1 MKTFAPL
8 HRLAILTCALA
19 LALLSLSLNGGRP
32 ASGLAVSTD
41 RAEYY
46 RYQLVRLSVRPDS
59 SLCFDSSRVAVA
71 RFYHA
76 DTLVEGPGQMDSVA
90 LKWDP
95 AARAWRGTW
104 APPWNPPLGGYKVLV
119 NLALSDTQQLR
130 DSAAFTLR
138 ARTPRKAD
146 DGFCVMTIESAGNM
160 LNAKLPSLSGK
171 PKRWQNF
178 AEWARCLGADAV
190 WYSVGW
196 TIEGQRGIDDKNP
209 WVRDNFKV
217 FPKLAEE
224 CRSQG
229 LKFGGYVGSYLL
241 WGPYLRKLKY
251 GYSLESSQGRVYPN
265 HHVDLDD
272 SKRRADIVSVLKL
285 LEADPNVDFV
295 GLDYI
300 RPGAGGFESVDS
312 FAALMN
318 IDVPSNWGRM
328 DRRQRIL
335 WVAQRTRPLSYTT
348 VHLRW
353 QWWQARRSALAV
365 ERLLAEA
372 GVTKPVWGF
381 TLGWDKGHEHGQDPP
396 MMNDAGL
403 DIDAVMLYESNAWHC
418 FNMTNQWSRY
428 LTGHEAQILA
438 GQQVDWDLLQ
448 KSTAP
453 PAPEEMYI
461 RHTDAIR
468 GLSNRH
474 PIKGLFWH
482 DLFRGIRGRK
492 GPHPSSEW
500 LITGASAFTKV
511 REELGLM
518 PISARLSDQGG
529 RLSLRLACKAP
540 LACLRIKGLTSGSPV
555 IFDSIDSLRADT
567 AIALG
572 RTPARGLVAY
582 RLSWGDGPRDQY
594 VLFAYFPRTYAQH
607 PFRRLQSFRAGGD
620 VLITNARGYHR
631 ASAVDSLGRYLRSL
645 GLSVNRA
652 PWDSLEPGLEH
663 KYGKLVA
670 VGADSLPGELIER
683 WKGRLAVYVNRLP
696 DPGSCQAGVE
706 YITDLG
712 GLSLIS
718 WLKARP

>member
-1 MKTFAPL
+1 M
-8 HRLAILTCALA
+8 
-19 LALLSLSLNGGRP
+19 G
-32 ASGLAVSTD
+32 SGLSVSTD
-41 RAEYY
+41 RAEYL
-46 RYQLVRLSVRPDS
+46 RYQMVRIEVRPDS
-59 SLCFDSSRVAVA
+59 ASGLDSSAMAVA

-76 DTLVEGPGQMDSVA
+76 DTLVAGPGRMDSVA

-104 APPWNPPLGGYKVLV
+104 APPWNPPLGRYKAIVSV
-119 NLALSDTQQLR
+119 SLADSQAAR
-130 DSAAFTLR
+130 DSASFSLT
-138 ARTPRKAD
+138 ARQPKRID

-171 PKRWQNF
+171 PKGWRNF
-178 AEWARCLGADAV
+178 AEWAQFLGADAV

-209 WVRDNFKV
+209 WVRDNFRV

-224 CRSQG
+224 CRAQG

-251 GYSLESSQGRVYPN
+251 DYSLESSKGRVYPN
-265 HHVDLDD
+265 HHVNLDD
-272 SKRRADIVSVLKL
+272 PKRRADIVSVLKQ
-285 LEADPNVDFV
+285 LEADPNVDFI

-312 FAALMN
+312 FAVLMN
-318 IDVPSNWGRM
+318 IDVPPSWGRM

-335 WVAQRTRPLSYTT
+335 WVAQRVRPLSYTP

-365 ERLLAEA
+365 ERILSEA
-372 GVTKPVWGF
+372 GVTKTVWGF

-396 MMNDAGL
+396 MMSDAGL

-418 FNMTNQWSRY
+418 FNMTNQWSKY
-428 LTGHEAQILA
+428 LAGDEAQIIA

-453 PAPEEMYI
+453 PAPEEMYL

-468 GLSNRH
+468 GLSSRH

-482 DLFRGIRGRK
+482 DMFRGIRGRK
-492 GPHPSSEW
+492 GPHQSPEW
-500 LITGASAFTKV
+500 LIAGASAFTKV
-511 REELGLM
+511 REELGLL
-518 PISARLSDQGG
+518 PLSARLSDQGG
-529 RLSLRLACKAP
+529 RLSLRLACRTP
-540 LACLRIKGLTSGSPV
+540 LAGLRIKRLTSSSPLAV
-555 IFDSIDSLRADT
+555 ESLDSLRADT

-572 RTPARGLVAY
+572 RTPARGLAAY

-594 VLFAYFPRTYAQH
+594 VLFAYFPRTYRDQ

-620 VLITNARGYHR
+620 VLIVNARGSHY
-631 ASAVDSLGRYLRSL
+631 APAVDSLGRYLRSQ

-670 VGADSLPGELIER
+670 VGGDSLPGDLLRR
-683 WKGRLAVYVNRLP
+683 WSGRLALFVNRLP
-696 DPGSCQAGVE
+696 EPGACQAGVE
-706 YITDLG
+706 YITDLE
-712 GLSLIS
+712 GLSLIA
-718 WLKARP
+718 WLKAR

>member
-1 MKTFAPL
+1 MNPVAPL
-8 HRLAILTCALA
+8 HRIAIMICALA
-19 LALLSLSLNGGRP
+19 LALLSLSLNGSSRD
-32 ASGLAVSTD
+32 SSLSLATD
-41 RAEYY
+41 RAEYL
-46 RYQLVRLSVRPDS
+46 RYQLVRLEARPDS
-59 SLCFDSSRVAVA
+59 SLFIDSIRSPVA
-71 RFYHA
+71 RVYHA
-76 DTLVEGPGQMDSVA
+76 DTLVAGPGQMDSVA

-95 AARAWRGTW
+95 SSRTWRGTW
-104 APPWNPPLGGYKVLV
+104 APPWNPPLGVYKVLV
-119 NLALSDTQQLR
+119 SLAISDTQQLYN
-130 DSAAFTLR
+130 SASFSLK

-178 AEWARCLGADAV
+178 AEWARFLGADAV

-196 TIEGQRGIDDKNP
+196 TIEGQRGIDDRNP
-209 WVRDNFKV
+209 WVKDNFRV
-217 FPKLAEE
+217 FPKLAAE
-224 CRSQG
+224 CRAQG

-241 WGPYLRKLKY
+241 WGPDLRKLKY
-251 GYSLESSQGRVYPN
+251 HYSLESSKGRVYPN

-272 SKRRADIVSVLKL
+272 PKRRADIVSVLKK
-285 LEADPNVDFV
+285 LEEDPNVDFI

-312 FAALMN
+312 FAVLMN
-318 IDVPSNWGRM
+318 IDVPKNWARM
-328 DRRQRIL
+328 TQRQRIL
-335 WVAQRTRPLSYTT
+335 WVAQRVRPLSYTP

-353 QWWQARRSALAV
+353 QWWQAHRSALA
-365 ERLLAEA
+365 LDCILAEA
-372 GVTKPVWGF
+372 KVTKPVWGF

-396 MMNDAGL
+396 MMSDAGL
-403 DIDAVMLYESNAWHC
+403 DIDAVMLYESNGGHC
-418 FNMTNQWSRY
+418 FNMTNQWSKY
-428 LTGHEAQILA
+428 LAGHEVQIIA

-448 KSTAP
+448 KSTNP
-453 PAPEEMYI
+453 PAPEEMYL

-468 GLSNRH
+468 GLAGRY

-482 DLFRGIRGRK
+482 DLFRGLRGRK
-492 GPHPSSEW
+492 GPHSSLEW
-500 LITGASAFTKV
+500 LIAGASAFTKV

-529 RLSLRLACKAP
+529 RLSLRLACHAP
-540 LACLRIKGLTSGSPV
+540 LAGLSIKGLTANSPV
-555 IFDSIDSLRADT
+555 AVEQLDSLKADT
-567 AIALG
+567 AIVLG
-572 RTPARGLVAY
+572 RKPAKGLAAY
-582 RLSWGDGPRDQY
+582 RLSWGDGPRNQY
-594 VLFAYFPRTYAQH
+594 VLFAYFPRTYAQQ

-620 VLITNARGYHR
+620 VLIVNGPGSNR

-670 VGADSLPGELIER
+670 VGGDSLPAGLIKR
-683 WKGRLAVYVNRLP
+683 WNGRLALYVNRLP
-696 DPGSCQAGVE
+696 DPGNCQAGVE
-706 YITDLG
+706 YVMDLD
-712 GLSLIS
+712 GLTSMF